1 MGINPKKQNR
11 VQCAANVF
19 LKEEMYMDI
28 GVAVMLHHIKDT

>member
-1 MGINPKKQNR
+1 MGGIPKKQNG

-19 LKEEMYMDI
+19 FKEEMDMDV